1 MIQRETFD
9 GGLRLSI
16 RPFDTGPNRN
26 HTIQAEIG
34 PYQYNRGSDIR
45 ISFPAVTG
53 AAPLRLGD
61 AQIWYEALF
70 ALLNEARAVVA
81 QMKADATA
89 SQPKAKAKK
98 AGSGTKRR

>member
-1 MIQRETFD
+1 MIQRESFD
-9 GGLRLSI
+9 SGLRLTI
-16 RPFDTGPNRN
+16 RPFTSGANQG

-45 ISFPAVTG
+45 ITFPGVTA

-61 AQIWYEALF
+61 AQVWYESLF
-70 ALLNEARAVVA
+70 ALVNETRAVVA

-89 SQPKAKAKK
+89 SKPKAKKP
-98 AGSGTKRR
+98 GPGTKKR